1 MRLYCKFS
9 LINFTMTVVC
19 YQDQNCFVVGCVDS
33 AQLPALRGKYFF
45 PVGQALRLRTASW
58 LRGDL

>member
-19 YQDQNCFVVGCVDS
+19 YQDQSCFVVGCVDS
-33 AQLPALRGKYFF
+33 AQLPALRGKSFF
-45 PVGQALRLRTASW
+45 PSWASVATSHS
-58 LRGDL
+58 LLVAR